1 MTRVIQWATGVTGMM
16 SVRHVLRRP
25 DLDLVGVRVY
35 HPGKAGVD
43 AGTLCGLAEAGIFA
57 SADRDAVIGTD
68 ADVVLYMGK
77 VETDTP
83 GCFAD
88 VCDLLASGKNVIATG
103 SRFIHPRSLHESL
116 ADGIKKAC
124 AVGGSSF
131 LGLGLYPGFV
141 GESLVP
147 ILSRLTQRTGRIN
160 IREVLNYSTY
170 ASHDLI
176 FNAMGF
182 GHDPDDTTPL
192 LSNTEYAASAWIGS
206 ATVVAQA
213 LGLEIRGV
221 EGYRDVVTTPRTLS
235 VAAGEIP
242 AGTVGAMRFGVV
254 VDCGEIVLSVEHLT
268 RMADDL
274 APDWPTE
281 IGYEVVF
288 EGEPNMRIHLVVGS
302 EAEDHAAQG
311 CLATAMHA
319 VNAIPAVLAAPPG
332 LYDLSTIAPFAA
344 HWTRAPGAQMKSD
357 PPSTLTV
364 APVT

>member
-1 MTRVIQWATGVTGMM
+1 MTRVIQWATGITGTMAL
-16 SVRHVLRRP
+16 RHVIGSP
-25 DLDLVGVRVY
+25 DLELVGVRVY
-35 HPGKAGVD
+35 DPTKVGAD
-43 AGTLCGLAEAGIFA
+43 AGSLCGLPDIGITA
-57 SADRDAVIGTD
+57 TDDRDALINAD

-88 VCDLLASGKNVIATG
+88 VCDLLASGKDVVATG
-103 SRFIHPRSLHESL
+103 SRFIHPRSLDGSL
-116 ADGIKKAC
+116 ADGIEKAC
-124 AVGGSSF
+124 RAGGSSF
-131 LGLGLYPGFV
+131 LGLGLFPGFI

-147 ILSRLTQRTGRIN
+147 VLSRLTQRTGRIDV
-160 IREVLNYSTY
+160 REVLNYSTY

-182 GHDPDDTTPL
+182 GFPPDDTTPL
-192 LSNTEYAASAWIGS
+192 LTNTEYAASAWIGS
-206 ATVVAQA
+206 TTVLAQA

-221 EGYRDVVTTPRTLS
+221 EGYRDVMTTPRALT

-254 VDCGEIVLSVEHLT
+254 ADCGDTTLAVEHLT

-274 APDWPTE
+274 APDWPKE

-288 EGEPNMRIHLVVGS
+288 EGEPNLRMHLVVGS
-302 EAEDHAAQG
+302 HEEDHAEQG

-319 VNAIPAVLAAPPG
+319 INAIPTVLAADPG
-332 LYDLSTIAPFAA
+332 LYDLATIGPFVST
-344 HWTRAPGAQMKSD
+344 
-357 PPSTLTV
+357 
-364 APVT
+364 

>member
-1 MTRVIQWATGVTGMM
+1 M
-16 SVRHVLRRP
+16 SLRHVIGRD

-35 HPGKAGVD
+35 DPAKSGVD
-43 AGTLCGLAEAGIFA
+43 AGSLCGMPEIGL
-57 SADRDAVIGTD
+57 SATDDRDALLATD

-88 VCDLLASGKNVIATG
+88 VCDLLASGKDVITTG
-103 SRFIHPRSLHESL
+103 SRFVHPRSLDATL
-116 ADGIKKAC
+116 ADNIETAC
-124 AVGGSSF
+124 STGNSTF

-141 GESLVP
+141 GESLGP
-147 ILSRLTQRTGRIN
+147 ILSRITARAGRIDV
-160 IREVLNYSTY
+160 REVLNYSTY

-182 GHDPDDTTPL
+182 GFPPEDTTPL
-192 LSNTEYAASAWIGS
+192 LTNTEYAASAWIGS
-206 ATVVAQA
+206 ATVLAQA
-213 LGLEIRGV
+213 LGLHIRGV
-221 EGYRDVVTTPRTLS
+221 EGYREVATTPRALS

-254 VDCGEIVLSVEHLT
+254 ADCGEVTLTVEHLT

-281 IGYEVVF
+281 IGYEVTF
-288 EGEPNMRIHLVVGS
+288 SGEPNLRFHLVVGS
-302 EAEDHAAQG
+302 PDEDHAQQG

-319 VNAIPAVLAAPPG
+319 INAIPAVMAADPG
-332 LYDLSTIAPFAA
+332 VYDLSTITPFVA
-344 HWTRAPGAQMKSD
+344 HWAGR
-357 PPSTLTV
+357 
-364 APVT
+364 

>member
-16 SVRHVLRRP
+16 SLRHVIGRP

-35 HPGKAGVD
+35 DPAKAGVD
-43 AGTLCGLAEAGIFA
+43 AGILCGLSETGIVTTD
-57 SADRDAVIGTD
+57 DRAAVIDTD

-88 VCDLLASGKNVIATG
+88 VCDLLASGKNVVATG
-103 SRFIHPRSLHESL
+103 SRFIHPRSLHASL
-116 ADGIKKAC
+116 ADGIEKAC
-124 AVGGSSF
+124 SAGNSSF
-131 LGLGLYPGFV
+131 LGLGLYPGFI
-141 GESLVP
+141 GESIGP
-147 ILSRLTQRTGRIN
+147 ILSRLTQRTGRISV
-160 IREVLNYSTY
+160 REVLNYSTY

-182 GHDPDDTTPL
+182 GHAPDDTAPL
-192 LSNTEYAASAWIGS
+192 LANTEYAASAWIGS
-206 ATVVAQA
+206 ATILAQA
-213 LGLEIRGV
+213 LGLEIRAVKGFR
-221 EGYRDVVTTPRTLS
+221 EVVTTPRVLT

-254 VDCGEIVLSVEHLT
+254 VDCGDTTIEVEHLT

-281 IGYEVVF
+281 IGYEVMF
-288 EGEPNMRIHLVVGS
+288 EGEPNMRIHFVIGS
-302 EAEDHAAQG
+302 HGEDHAEQG

-319 VNAIPAVLAAPPG
+319 INAIPTVVAADPG
-332 LYDLSTIAPFAA
+332 LYDLSTITPFVAGCA
-344 HWTRAPGAQMKSD
+344 D
-357 PPSTLTV
+357 LPS
-364 APVT
+364 PI

>member
-1 MTRVIQWATGVTGMM
+1 MTRVIQWATGVTGTM
-16 SVRHVLRRP
+16 SLRHVIGRA

-35 HPGKAGVD
+35 DPAKSGVD
-43 AGTLCGLAEAGIFA
+43 AGSLCGLPEVGL
-57 SADRDAVIGTD
+57 SATDDRDALLATD

-88 VCDLLASGKNVIATG
+88 VCDLLASGKNVITTG
-103 SRFIHPRSLHESL
+103 SRFVHPRSLDATL
-116 ADGIKKAC
+116 ADAIETAC
-124 AVGGSSF
+124 STGNSTF

-141 GESLVP
+141 GESLGP
-147 ILSRLTQRTGRIN
+147 ILSRITARAGRIDV
-160 IREVLNYSTY
+160 REVLNYSTY

-182 GHDPDDTTPL
+182 GFPPEDTTPL
-192 LSNTEYAASAWIGS
+192 LTNTEYAASAWIGS
-206 ATVVAQA
+206 ATVLAQA
-213 LGLEIRGV
+213 LDLRIRGV
-221 EGYRDVVTTPRTLS
+221 EGYREVATTPRALS

-254 VDCGEIVLSVEHLT
+254 ADCGEVTLTVEHLT

-281 IGYEVVF
+281 TGYEVTF
-288 EGEPNMRIHLVVGS
+288 SGEPNLRCHLVIGS
-302 EAEDHAAQG
+302 HGEDHAQQG

-319 VNAIPAVLAAPPG
+319 INAIPAVMAADPG
-332 LYDLSTIAPFAA
+332 VYDLSTIGPFVA
-344 HWTRAPGAQMKSD
+344 HWAGR
-357 PPSTLTV
+357 
-364 APVT
+364 

>member
-1 MTRVIQWATGVTGMM
+1 MTRVIQWATGVTGTM
-16 SVRHVLRRP
+16 SLRHVIGRD

-35 HPGKAGVD
+35 DPAKSGVD
-43 AGTLCGLAEAGIFA
+43 AGSLCGMPEIGL
-57 SADRDAVIGTD
+57 SATDDRDALLATD

-88 VCDLLASGKNVIATG
+88 VCDLLASGKDVITTG
-103 SRFIHPRSLHESL
+103 SRFVHPRSLDATL
-116 ADGIKKAC
+116 ADNIETAC
-124 AVGGSSF
+124 STGNSTF

-141 GESLVP
+141 GESLGP
-147 ILSRLTQRTGRIN
+147 ILSRITARAGRIDV
-160 IREVLNYSTY
+160 REVLNYSTY

-182 GHDPDDTTPL
+182 GFPPEDTTPL
-192 LSNTEYAASAWIGS
+192 LTNTEYAASAWIGS
-206 ATVVAQA
+206 ATVLAQA
-213 LGLEIRGV
+213 LGLHIRGV
-221 EGYRDVVTTPRTLS
+221 EGYREVATTPRALS

-254 VDCGEIVLSVEHLT
+254 ADCGEVTLTVEHLT

-281 IGYEVVF
+281 IGYEVTF
-288 EGEPNMRIHLVVGS
+288 SGEPNLRFHLVVGS
-302 EAEDHAAQG
+302 PDEDHAQQG

-319 VNAIPAVLAAPPG
+319 INAIPAVMAADPG
-332 LYDLSTIAPFAA
+332 VYDLSTITPFVA
-344 HWTRAPGAQMKSD
+344 HRAGR
-357 PPSTLTV
+357 
-364 APVT
+364 

>member
-1 MTRVIQWATGVTGMM
+1 MM
-16 SVRHVLRRP
+16 SLRHVIGRP

-35 HPGKAGVD
+35 GPAKAGVD
-43 AGTLCGLAEAGIFA
+43 AGKLCGLADTGVLTT
-57 SADRDAVIGTD
+57 ADRDEVINTD

-88 VCDLLASGKNVIATG
+88 VCDLLVSGKNVVATG
-103 SRFIHPRSLHESL
+103 SRFIHPRSLHASL
-116 ADGIKKAC
+116 ADGIEDAC
-124 AVGGSSF
+124 RTGNSSF

-141 GESLVP
+141 GESLAP
-147 ILSRLTQRTGRIN
+147 ILARLTPRTRRIS

-182 GHDPDDTTPL
+182 GHTPEDTTPL
-192 LSNTEYAASAWIGS
+192 LTNTEYAASAWIGS
-206 ATVVAQA
+206 ATVLAQS
-213 LGLEIRGV
+213 LGLEIQSV
-221 EGYRDVVTTPRTLS
+221 EGFREVATTPRALT

-254 VDCGEIVLSVEHLT
+254 ADCGDTTLAVEHLT

-274 APDWPTE
+274 VPEWPTE
-281 IGYEVVF
+281 IGYEVTF
-288 EGEPNMRIHLVVGS
+288 EGEPNMRLHLVIGS
-302 EAEDHAAQG
+302 HDEDHAAQG

-319 VNAIPAVLAAPPG
+319 INAIPAVVVAKPG
-332 LYDLSTIAPFAA
+332 LYDLSTIAPFVP
-344 HWTRAPGAQMKSD
+344 HWTKCA
-357 PPSTLTV
+357 TV
-364 APVT
+364 AS

>member
-16 SVRHVLRRP
+16 SLRHVLGRA

-35 HPGKAGVD
+35 DPAKAGVD
-43 AGTLCGLAEAGIFA
+43 AGTLCGVGEAGVVTT
-57 SADRDAVIGTD
+57 ADRDAVIATD

-88 VCDLLASGKNVIATG
+88 VCDLLASGKNVVATG
-103 SRFIHPRSLHESL
+103 SRFVHPRSLHESL
-116 ADGIKKAC
+116 ADGIEKAC
-124 AVGGSSF
+124 RAGASSF

-141 GESLVP
+141 GESLAP
-147 ILSRLTQRTGRIN
+147 ILSRLTARTERISV
-160 IREVLNYSTY
+160 REVLNYSTY

-182 GHDPDDTTPL
+182 GHAPDDTTPL
-192 LSNTEYAASAWIGS
+192 LTNTDYAASAWIGS
-206 ATVVAQA
+206 ATIIAEA
-213 LGLEIRGV
+213 LGLEIRTVTGFREV
-221 EGYRDVVTTPRTLS
+221 ETTPRSLT

-254 VDCGEIVLSVEHLT
+254 ADCGETTLAVEHLT

-281 IGYEVVF
+281 IGYAVTF
-288 EGEPNMRIHLVVGS
+288 EGEPNMSLHLVIGS
-302 EAEDHAAQG
+302 HEEDHAEQG

-319 VNAIPAVLAAPPG
+319 INAIPAVIAAEPG
-332 LYDLSTIAPFAA
+332 LYDLSTISPFVA
-344 HWTRAPGAQMKSD
+344 HWTDRG
-357 PPSTLTV
+357 V
-364 APVT
+364 ARTM